1 MSKVVMCLRWGEL
14 DSCDI
19 NPECAGLWE
28 SSSGFEDV
36 PSILESK
43 SCRELCTS
51 SWNTGFWLGCGI
63 E

>member
-28 SSSGFEDV
+28 SSSGFAGCAFHLGEQ
-36 PSILESK
+36 ILQGALHIQLEY
-43 SCRELCTS
+43 RFLAWL
-51 SWNTGFWLGCGI
+51 WN
-63 E
+63 